1 MKRGSLVRFRY
12 ISILLF
18 ASLLFTTCDKDT
30 VKIRFKLSHGLDIVH
45 PVHIAMEFMS
55 QRLRELS
62 DGEMTIDIYPSEQLG
77 SERESIELVQFG
89 SIDMTKTSAAV
100 MESFIEEPGVFSLPY
115 LFRDKEHA
123 WKVFN
128 GDIGREILH
137 AGKKVGLM
145 GLCYYDSGSRSFYT
159 KNKPIKTPD
168 DLAGMKIR
176 VQKSAIAIKTII
188 ALGGSP
194 TPIDWGELYTALQQG
209 VVDGAENNPPS
220 FHHSHHY
227 EVCPYYYLDE
237 HTTIPDV
244 LLISEKVW
252 DSLTPQQQK
261 IVQQAAD
268 ESMQYQRKLWGKM
281 EQESLDAVQ
290 AAGVEVG
297 YPDKQPF
304 MDKVK
309 PIYDEFKG
317 TKIGELADRIKN
329 IH

>member
-1 MKRGSLVRFRY
+1 MVRFRY
-12 ISILLF
+12 ISILLLAF
-18 ASLLFTTCDKDT
+18 LLFTTCDKDT
-30 VKIRFKLSHGLDIVH
+30 VKIRFKLSHGLDVVH
-45 PVHIAMEFMS
+45 PVHIAMEYMS

-62 DGEMTIDIYPSEQLG
+62 GGEMTIDIYPSEQLG

-123 WKVFN
+123 RRVFD
-128 GDIGREILH
+128 GEIGREILH
-137 AGKKVGLM
+137 SGKSVGLM

-176 VQKSAIAIKTII
+176 VQKSAISIKTIM

-244 LLISEKVW
+244 LLMSEKVW
-252 DSLTPQQQK
+252 ESLTPEQQK
-261 IVQQAAD
+261 LLQRAAD
-268 ESMQYQRKLWGKM
+268 ESMLYQRKLWETM
-281 EQESLDAVQ
+281 EQESIDAVQ

-304 MDKVK
+304 MDIVK
-309 PIYDEFKG
+309 PIYDDFKG
-317 TKIGELADRIKN
+317 TKIGDLAERIRNVK
-329 IH
+329 